1 MTTKRLDNPSETAD
15 AKRFDMSR
23 EQAETIITAF
33 DLGLLHA
40 NEKRAMARLAFNVNA
55 EPVDRSDEDP
65 ERWDG
70 MS

>member
-1 MTTKRLDNPSETAD
+1 MTTKRLDNPTETAD

-23 EQAETIITAF
+23 EQAETILTAF

-55 EPVDRSDEDP
+55 EEPEDTERPDRFE
-65 ERWDG
+65 
-70 MS
+70 MF